1 RTKAGGRNCSFGGC
15 AMSRQIVEEVLSK
28 RDAKELWAIGYRPAL
43 PITPQDFTLGGVLPA
58 VMYMMRWGQRRG
70 RGKFFDTFGKDAT
83 VAIIAQHLADDKEHF
98 EGFDGRAEQGVL
110 ADLMLAFCLEN
121 KGHKVGRH
129 ESVQRVFPTHYFSS
143 WADLPKEGAHLR
155 FVPEMIVALL
165 GNQEK
170 GAYLKQNGSGYYAI
184 ASGFESNLLLSLFG
198 IGTSTQKEQHSLNA
212 DVFDENVELG
222 IDQILAVRLAQTLGE
237 APIKLRGDNPEIPNQ
252 IPVATRAAKTFFED
266 FNVFLRSYGKST
278 PRQSLLLM
286 LESCIAIGTL
296 NIFLSTLNIT
306 LEWANT
312 GSVTDKDKQK
322 PWALFVDCSSSTDNV
337 LRRYSEESVDDLVQR
352 LSRMPVCMMC
362 MRVLE
367 QRARQEKIEDIPEPY
382 PDPTAHIN
390 FLGDLLLGRHEESGT
405 IKAFIRSSCNKLADA
420 LDEAGEVHAKTL
432 LENKNVHP
440 AWRMAEALVY
450 LMGDKLHGAHFR
462 KFLDS
467 CLMID
472 QPHGLGR
479 KRRAFLK
486 SKSVERRSIVLTN
499 TVLDFLVHRHLR
511 KAKRGTGASDLS
523 LNGFIRILRERYGFY
538 VDESP
543 PGLSIPSDQL
553 SKNRN
558 YLERRLRDLGL
569 FVGVND
575 AEAMKRLR
583 PRFKVDNDND
593 D

>member
-1 RTKAGGRNCSFGGC
+1 
-15 AMSRQIVEEVLSK
+15 MSRKIVENVLGP
-28 RDAKELWAIGYRPAL
+28 AKVKQLWGTGYRHAL
-43 PITPQDFTLGGVLPA
+43 PVTPQDFTLGGVLPA
-58 VMYMMRWGQRRG
+58 VLYMMRWGQRRG
-70 RGKFFDTFGKDAT
+70 KGKFTETFGKDAT
-83 VAIIAQHLADDKEHF
+83 VAIVAQHLAEHKEHF
-98 EGFDGRAEQGVL
+98 VGFDGRAEQGVL

-121 KGHKVGRH
+121 KGHKVGRQ
-129 ESVQRVFPTHYFSS
+129 EAVQRAFPTHYFSS
-143 WADLPKEGAHLR
+143 WTDLPRDVANLR
-155 FVPEMIVALL
+155 FVPEMLVALL

-170 GAYLKQNGSGYYAI
+170 GAYLKHGGHGYYPI
-184 ASGFESNLLLSLFG
+184 GSGFESNLLLALFG
-198 IGTSTQKEQHSLNA
+198 TGTSIPIEQHAVNS
-212 DVFDENVELG
+212 DVFDEQIELG
-222 IDQILAVRLAQTLGE
+222 IDQILAVRLAQSLGE
-237 APIKLRGDNPEIPNQ
+237 APKKLRGENPEIPNQ
-252 IPVATRAAKTFFED
+252 LPVATHAAKTFFED
-266 FNVFLRSYGKST
+266 FNVFLRSYGKSI

-296 NIFLSTLNIT
+296 NIFLSTLSIT
-306 LEWANT
+306 LEWATT

-322 PWALFVDCSSSTDNV
+322 PWALFVDCSSSTDNA
-337 LRRYSEESVDDLVQR
+337 LRRFSEEGVDDLLQR
-352 LSRMPVCMMC
+352 LARMPVGMMC
-362 MRVLE
+362 MRVLD
-367 QRARQEKIEDIPEPY
+367 QRARQEKIEDMPEPY
-382 PDPTAHIN
+382 PDPTAYIN

-405 IKAFIRSSCNKLADA
+405 VKTFIRSSCNELAEA
-420 LDEAGEVHAKTL
+420 LDQAEEVHAKTL

-479 KRRAFLK
+479 KRRSRLK
-486 SKSVERRSIVLTN
+486 DKSVERRSIILTN

-511 KAKRGTGASDLS
+511 KAKRGTSANDLS
-523 LNGFIRILRERYGFY
+523 LNGFIQILRARYGFY

-583 PRFKVDNDND
+583 HRFKVADDEND
-593 D
+593 